1 MYLPP
6 PLRKLREAVREKQI
20 QHDRLR
26 EFKSLLQR
34 PVVDPISRALHRML
48 GRQSAE
54 DAEAISAIERHR
66 AKLLR
71 RTDSFRMLN
80 LASDANPDGSSYDV
94 PVREAATWSQGP
106 VEARFLFHLV
116 RTLQPDQVIEMGA
129 CVGISGSFIA
139 AAMRLNN
146 KGHLWTLEGS
156 PEMAKLAKATFADL
170 GLADRVT
177 LKLGPFS
184 ETLPNVV
191 ADKAIDL
198 AFIDGHHEGAATL
211 RYFETIKPR
220 MSKGS
225 VVWFDD
231 IDWPDM
237 APAWTALQND
247 PIFGAT
253 GQTKRTGLAVVR

>member
-20 QHDRLR
+20 QHDRSA

-54 DAEAISAIERHR
+54 DAEAINAIERHR

-94 PVREAATWSQGP
+94 PVREATTWSQGP

-116 RTLQPDQVIEMGA
+116 RTLQPAQAIEMGA
-129 CVGISGSFIA
+129 CVGISGSYIA
-139 AAMRLNN
+139 AAMRLNG

-156 PEMAKLAKATFADL
+156 PEMAKLY
-170 GLADRVT
+170 R
-177 LKLGPFS
+177 
-184 ETLPNVV
+184 
-191 ADKAIDL
+191 
-198 AFIDGHHEGAATL
+198 
-211 RYFETIKPR
+211 
-220 MSKGS
+220 
-225 VVWFDD
+225 
-231 IDWPDM
+231 
-237 APAWTALQND
+237 AWHQ
-247 PIFGAT
+247 
-253 GQTKRTGLAVVR
+253 